1 MSDSTTQPPDSNM
14 DVNEELDPTVEE
26 EINRDATQ
34 ADAMNIDGAADAEP
48 AAVNGITD
56 TAQTF
61 EARIPAKKD
70 ATLREF
76 LGKMDE
82 YAPIVCQPLV
92 CVSRQYGLTRCLDT
106 RRGDQLLSHTCRPAT
121 ATPDLTPPSPPPC
134 ACDPEV
140 HSRHRSRRLSVLP
153 YKIVKHY
160 EQQPHGRCRWITRC
174 SSTRRSTGWQGRRF
188 QSERLQFRHPAPRVW
203 WWWTRW

>member
-1 MSDSTTQPPDSNM
+1 ME
-14 DVNEELDPTVEE
+14 VNEELDPTVEE
-26 EINRDATQ
+26 EINHDATQ

-92 CVSRQYGLTRCLDT
+92 RISRRHGLTTCLDT
-106 RRGDQLLSHTCRPAT
+106 RRSYKLLPHARWPAT
-121 ATPDLTPPSPPPC
+121 ATADLTSPGPPPR

-140 HSRHRSRRLSVLP
+140 HSRYRGRRLSVLP
-153 YKIVKHY
+153 YKIVKHH
-160 EQQPHGRCRWITRC
+160 EQ
-174 SSTRRSTGWQGRRF
+174 
-188 QSERLQFRHPAPRVW
+188 
-203 WWWTRW
+203 